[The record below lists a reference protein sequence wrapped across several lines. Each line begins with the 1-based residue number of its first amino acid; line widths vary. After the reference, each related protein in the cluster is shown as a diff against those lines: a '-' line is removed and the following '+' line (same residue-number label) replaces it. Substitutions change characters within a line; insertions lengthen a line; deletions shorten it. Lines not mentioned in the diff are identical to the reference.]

1 MLIEITHF
9 IISMIFI
16 TDIKMVPCP
25 CYNNMHHYNVKE
37 VISVRRFFSYY
48 TPYKMLF
55 FVDFFCAVLVG
66 LLELAFPLIVNLFI
80 DELLPSGNW
89 QWILF
94 ASAGLLLVYAFN
106 TFMQFIVTYWGHML
120 GTNIERDIRNDL
132 YGHIQRLS
140 HRFFDNT
147 KTGKLLTRLTNDLM
161 NVGEMAHHGPED
173 LFIAVMTLLG
183 AFGIMLSI
191 HAELAVISFIIV
203 PFILI
208 IAIYFNKKMTVAFRE
223 LFSRVSDFN
232 HMIEDKIGGI
242 RLVQAYANEDR
253 EMDNFRRLNEA
264 FRATKLKAYKI
275 MALNTSSTYM
285 LMRLVTV
292 FILIAGAY
300 YTMQGE
306 LTFGE
311 FAAFILISNIL
322 FKPLEKINAVI
333 ELYPNG
339 IAGFKHFTEILREVP
354 DVQEKENAIPLS
366 DVRGLI
372 EYDNVTF
379 GYEEKKVLNN
389 ISLTI
394 HPGETIAFVGPSGAG
409 KTTLGALLP
418 RFYDVSDGQIKI
430 DGTDI
435 RDYTLPTLRESIGT
449 VQQDVFL
456 FSGTLRDNVAYGKPD
471 ATDAEVYDAI
481 EKAQLKSLVD
491 GYPRGLDTVVGE
503 RGVKLSGGQKQRI
516 SIARMFLKNP
526 PILILDEATSALDTA
541 TELEIQ
547 KALNLLSEGRTTL
560 VIAHRLATI
569 KNANR
574 IMVVT
579 NDGIV
584 ESGTH
589 DELLNINKGK
599 YRALHEA
606 QYRFS

>member
-1 MLIEITHF
+1 
-9 IISMIFI
+9 
-16 TDIKMVPCP
+16 
-25 CYNNMHHYNVKE
+25 
-37 VISVRRFFSYY
+37 VRRFFSYY

-89 QWILF
+89 QWIIL
-94 ASAGLLLVYAFN
+94 ASAGLLLIYAFN

>member
-1 MLIEITHF
+1 
-9 IISMIFI
+9 MIFLR
-16 TDIKMVPCP
+16 DILKIPCP
-25 CYNNMHHYNVKE
+25 CYNNIHNYNVKE
-37 VISVRRFFSYY
+37 VISVRKFFSYY
-48 TPYKMLF
+48 VPYKMLF

-89 QWILF
+89 QWIIF
-94 ASAGLLLVYAFN
+94 ASAGLLLIYAFN

-140 HRFFDNT
+140 HSFFDNT

-253 EMDNFRRLNEA
+253 EMDNFRKLNDA

-354 DVQEKENAIPLS
+354 DVQEKENAVPLT
-366 DVRGLI
+366 DVRGHI
-372 EYDNVTF
+372 EYDDVTF

-409 KTTLGALLP
+409 KTTLAALLP
-418 RFYDVSDGQIKI
+418 RFYDVSAGQIKI

-435 RDYTLPTLRESIGT
+435 RDYTLPTLRENIGT

-471 ATDAEVYDAI
+471 ATDEEVYDAI

-589 DELLNINKGK
+589 DELLNIDNGE

>member
-1 MLIEITHF
+1 M
-9 IISMIFI
+9 
-16 TDIKMVPCP
+16 
-25 CYNNMHHYNVKE
+25 
-37 VISVRRFFSYY
+37 RRFFSYY

-132 YGHIQRLS
+132 YAHIQRLS
-140 HRFFDNT
+140 HSFFDNT

-183 AFGIMLSI
+183 AFGVMLSI

-208 IAIYFNKKMTVAFRE
+208 IAIYFNKKMTIAFRE

-253 EMDNFRRLNEA
+253 EMDNFRKLNEA

-354 DVQEKENAIPLS
+354 DVQEKENAVPLT
-366 DVRGLI
+366 DVRGHI

-379 GYEEKKVLNN
+379 GYEAKKVLNN

-409 KTTLGALLP
+409 KTTLAALLP
-418 RFYDVSDGQIKI
+418 RFYDVSGGGIRI

-435 RDYTLPTLRESIGT
+435 RDYTLPTLRENIGT

-471 ATDAEVYDAI
+471 ATDEEVYDAI

-547 KALNLLSEGRTTL
+547 KALNLLSKGRTTL

-589 DELLNINKGK
+589 EELLNIDNGK
-599 YRALHEA
+599 YRALHDA

>member
-1 MLIEITHF
+1 M
-9 IISMIFI
+9 
-16 TDIKMVPCP
+16 P
-25 CYNNMHHYNVKE
+25 
-37 VISVRRFFSYY
+37 VRKFFSYY
-48 TPYKMLF
+48 APYKLLF
-55 FVDFFCAVLVG
+55 FTDFFSAVLVG

-80 DELLPSGNW
+80 DELLPSSNW
-89 QWILF
+89 RWIIF
-94 ASAGLLLVYAFN
+94 AAAGLLLIYAFN
-106 TFMQFIVTYWGHML
+106 TFMQFVVTYWGHML

-140 HRFFDNT
+140 YRFFDNT

-242 RLVQAYANEDR
+242 RLVQAYANEER

-275 MALNTSSTYM
+275 MALNNSSTYM

-354 DVQEKENAIPLS
+354 DVEERDDAVELRNVK
-366 DVRGLI
+366 GHI
-372 EYDNVTF
+372 EYEDVTF
-379 GYEEKKVLNN
+379 GYENKHMLEN

-394 HPGETIAFVGPSGAG
+394 RPGETVAFVGPSGAG
-409 KTTLGALLP
+409 KTTLASLLP
-418 RFYDVSDGQIKI
+418 RFYDVTGGGIKI

-435 RDYTLPTLRESIGT
+435 RDYTLSSLRQNIGT

-456 FSGTLRDNVAYGKPD
+456 FSGTLRDNVAYGKPN
-471 ATDAEVYDAI
+471 ATDAEVYAAL

-491 GYPRGLDTVVGE
+491 SYPRGLDTVVGE

-547 KALNLLSEGRTTL
+547 KALNRLSEGRTTL

-569 KNANR
+569 KNADR
-574 IMVVT
+574 IMVV
-579 NDGIV
+579 NRDGIA

-589 DELLNINKGK
+589 EELVNINNGH
-599 YRALHEA
+599 YRALHDA

>member
-1 MLIEITHF
+1 M
-9 IISMIFI
+9 
-16 TDIKMVPCP
+16 P
-25 CYNNMHHYNVKE
+25 
-37 VISVRRFFSYY
+37 VRKFFSYY
-48 TPYKMLF
+48 APYKLLF
-55 FVDFFCAVLVG
+55 FTDFFSAVLVG

-89 QWILF
+89 RWIIF
-94 ASAGLLLVYAFN
+94 AAAGLLLIYAFN

-140 HRFFDNT
+140 YRFFDNT

-191 HAELAVISFIIV
+191 HPELAVISFIIV

-242 RLVQAYANEDR
+242 RLVQAYANEER
-253 EMDNFRRLNEA
+253 EMDNFKRLNEA

-275 MALNTSSTYM
+275 MAFNNSSTYM

-354 DVQEKENAIPLS
+354 DVEEHEDAVELRNVK
-366 DVRGLI
+366 GHI
-372 EYDNVTF
+372 EYEDVTF
-379 GYEEKKVLNN
+379 GYENKHVLEN

-394 HPGETIAFVGPSGAG
+394 RPGETVAFVGPSGAG
-409 KTTLGALLP
+409 KTTLASLLP
-418 RFYDVSDGQIKI
+418 RFYDVTGGQIKI

-435 RDYTLPTLRESIGT
+435 RDYTLSSLRQHIGT

-456 FSGTLRDNVAYGKPD
+456 FSGTLRDNVAYGRPD
-471 ATDAEVYDAI
+471 ATDAEVYAAL

-547 KALNLLSEGRTTL
+547 KALNRLSEGRTTL

-569 KNANR
+569 KNADR
-574 IMVVT
+574 IMVV
-579 NDGIV
+579 NQDGIA

-589 DELLNINKGK
+589 EELVNINDGH
-599 YRALHEA
+599 YRALHDA

>member
-1 MLIEITHF
+1 MR
-9 IISMIFI
+9 
-16 TDIKMVPCP
+16 K
-25 CYNNMHHYNVKE
+25 
-37 VISVRRFFSYY
+37 FFSYY
-48 TPYKMLF
+48 VPYKMLF

-89 QWILF
+89 QWIIF
-94 ASAGLLLVYAFN
+94 ASAGLLLIYAFN

-140 HRFFDNT
+140 HSFFDNT

-161 NVGEMAHHGPED
+161 SVGEMAHHGPED

-253 EMDNFRRLNEA
+253 EMKSFETLNEA

-275 MALNTSSTYM
+275 MALNTSSSYM

-354 DVQEKENAIPLS
+354 DVQEKENAVQLS
-366 DVRGLI
+366 DVRGHI
-372 EYDNVTF
+372 EYQNVTF
-379 GYEEKKVLNN
+379 GYEEKKVLKD

-418 RFYDVSDGQIKI
+418 RFYDVSDGRIKI

-435 RDYTLPTLRESIGT
+435 RDYTLPSLRQNIGT

-456 FSGTLRDNVAYGKPD
+456 FSGTLRDNVAYGNPD

-481 EKAQLKSLVD
+481 AKAQLKSLVD

-584 ESGTH
+584 ENGTH
-589 DELLNINKGK
+589 EELLNINNGK
-599 YRALHEA
+599 YRALHDA

>member
-89 QWILF
+89 QWIIL
-94 ASAGLLLVYAFN
+94 AAAGLLLIYAFN

>member
-1 MLIEITHF
+1 
-9 IISMIFI
+9 
-16 TDIKMVPCP
+16 
-25 CYNNMHHYNVKE
+25 
-37 VISVRRFFSYY
+37 
-48 TPYKMLF
+48 MLF

-140 HRFFDNT
+140 HSFFDNT

-183 AFGIMLSI
+183 AFGVMLSI

-208 IAIYFNKKMTVAFRE
+208 IAIYFNKKMTIAFRE

-253 EMDNFRRLNEA
+253 EMDNFRKLNEA

-354 DVQEKENAIPLS
+354 DVQEKEDAVPLT
-366 DVRGLI
+366 DVRGHI

-379 GYEEKKVLNN
+379 GYEAKKVLNN

-409 KTTLGALLP
+409 KTTLAALLP
-418 RFYDVSDGQIKI
+418 RFYDVSGGGIRI

-435 RDYTLPTLRESIGT
+435 RDYTLPTLRENIGT

-471 ATDAEVYDAI
+471 ATDEEVYDAI

-547 KALNLLSEGRTTL
+547 KALNLLSKGRTTL

-589 DELLNINKGK
+589 EELLNIDNGK
-599 YRALHEA
+599 YRALHDA